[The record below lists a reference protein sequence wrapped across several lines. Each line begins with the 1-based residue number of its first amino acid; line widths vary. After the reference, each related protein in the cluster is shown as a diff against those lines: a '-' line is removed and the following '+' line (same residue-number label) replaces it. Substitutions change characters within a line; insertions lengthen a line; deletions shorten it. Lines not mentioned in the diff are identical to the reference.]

1 MGYEYILSIDPGGKG
16 GDTGIV
22 VVRYSKFTAP
32 EFFLKWA
39 IPGGIDGFRDW
50 KGEHKRIVIDAAR
63 SDWHVICEHFVQRNI
78 PNADLTPVLVEGAVL
93 DTWRQ
98 VILSNPS
105 GKNTAVSDDVL
116 KRLGLYI
123 PGGHHRDCTEAMRHA
138 VRWLK
143 NQAHVPTLQAGWPE

>member
-63 SDWHVICEHFVQRNI
+63 WLGIRRYALNGFEEVYKNR
-78 PNADLTPVLVEGAVL
+78 DLCRAAREATDTP
-93 DTWRQ
+93 
-98 VILSNPS
+98 
-105 GKNTAVSDDVL
+105 
-116 KRLGLYI
+116 
-123 PGGHHRDCTEAMRHA
+123 
-138 VRWLK
+138 
-143 NQAHVPTLQAGWPE
+143 